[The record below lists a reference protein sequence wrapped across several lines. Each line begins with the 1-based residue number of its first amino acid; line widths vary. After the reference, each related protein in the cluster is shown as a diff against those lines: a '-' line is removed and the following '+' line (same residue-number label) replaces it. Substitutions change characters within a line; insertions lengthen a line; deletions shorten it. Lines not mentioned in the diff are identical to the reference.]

1 MNVLPFPPKSSAPVC
16 DMAPSHAG
24 NGKESGTARVLG
36 SGASGVAELVVF
48 HPVDTVAKRLMSNK
62 SKVSMSTLSPIIF
75 RDYASA
81 SLGRKFLSLFPGL
94 GYAAGY
100 KVSQRIYK
108 FGGQPWFNDIISRN
122 YKDNFTRLFGERKG
136 KMLIQA
142 TAGSLTGIG
151 EVVLLPLDA
160 LKIKRQVNPEAFRGR
175 GVVRIFMEEGTTLY
189 RGWGW
194 TMARNA
200 PGSFALFGASAA
212 TKEMLGVSDYSKAT
226 WTQNF
231 IASVAGAV
239 TSITVA
245 APLDTVKTRIQNANF
260 EHKVPGVTVV
270 KDLIRNE
277 GLLAFFKGLTPK
289 ILVVGPKLVFS
300 YTLAQSLIPLFSNYV

>member
-1 MNVLPFPPKSSAPVC
+1 MSPPPGVK
-16 DMAPSHAG
+16 
-24 NGKESGTARVLG
+24 GKESGTARVLG
-36 SGASGVAELVVF
+36 SGASGIAELLVF

-62 SKVSMSTLSPIIF
+62 AKVSFSALSPIIF

-81 SLGRKFLSLFPGL
+81 SVGRKLVSLFPGL

-100 KVSQRIYK
+100 KVAQRIYK
-108 FGGQPWFNDIISRN
+108 FGGQPWFHDLINQHF
-122 YKDNFTRLFGERKG
+122 KQNFTNAFGERKG
-136 KMLIQA
+136 KLMMQA

-151 EVVLLPLDA
+151 EVVLLPLDV

-175 GVVRIFMEEGTTLY
+175 GVFRIFAEEGTALY

-200 PGSFALFGASAA
+200 PGSFALFGASAV
-212 TKEMLGVSDYSKAT
+212 TKDYVLGISDYSKAT

-231 IASVAGAV
+231 IASIAGAV
-239 TSITVA
+239 ASITVA
-245 APLDTVKTRIQNANF
+245 APLDVVKTRIQNANF
-260 EHKVPGVTVV
+260 EQKVPGVVV
-270 KDLIRNE
+270 IRDLIKNE
-277 GLLAFFKGLTPK
+277 GMSAFFKGLTPK

-300 YTLAQSLIPLFSNYV
+300 YTLAQSLIPFFGQYV

>member
-1 MNVLPFPPKSSAPVC
+1 MSPP
-16 DMAPSHAG
+16 PSG
-24 NGKESGTARVLG
+24 KGKESGAARVLG
-36 SGASGVAELVVF
+36 SGTSGIAELLIF

-62 SKVSMSTLSPIIF
+62 AKISFATAGPIIF
-75 RDYASA
+75 REHAAA
-81 SLGRKFLSLFPGL
+81 SLPKKFMSLFPGL

-100 KVSQRIYK
+100 KVAQRVYK
-108 FGGQPWFNDIISRN
+108 FGGQPWFNDLIN
-122 YKDNFTRLFGERKG
+122 KHYKNQFTNTFGERKG
-136 KMLIQA
+136 KMMMQA
-142 TAGSLTGIG
+142 SAGSLTGIG

-175 GVVRIFMEEGTTLY
+175 GVVRIFLEEGTTLY

-200 PGSFALFGASAA
+200 PGSFALFGASAV
-212 TKEMLGVSDYSKAT
+212 TKEYVLGVTDYSKAT

-231 IASVAGAV
+231 IASIAGAV
-239 TSITVA
+239 ASITIA

-260 EHKVPGVTVV
+260 ESKVPGLTVV
-270 KDLIRNE
+270 RELVRNE
-277 GLLAFFKGLTPK
+277 GMGAFFKGLTPK

-300 YTLAQSLIPLFSNYV
+300 YTLAQSLIPLFAQYV